1 MRKAIIRFILL
12 GLIGL
17 TLAACMPNLV
27 PPGAEFLGR
36 RQVNFAVERD
46 SLVFPSGTRPLRH
59 LVVVVRLNDL
69 EIYGIR
75 VVFENGD
82 DFEID
87 YRGKFI
93 ANRDSQAFDLPGNA
107 ARRIRRID
115 FRYRSLIKT
124 ARRAEVEFWG
134 N

>member
-1 MRKAIIRFILL
+1 MRKAIIRLILL

-17 TLAACMPNLV
+17 TLAACMPRLV
-27 PPGAEFLGR
+27 PPGGEFLGR

-46 SLVFPSGTRPLRH
+46 TLVFPAGTRPLRRL
-59 LVVVVRLNDL
+59 LVVVRMNDL

-75 VVFENGD
+75 IAFENGA

-93 ANRDSQAFDLPGNA
+93 ANRDSQVFDLPGG

-115 FRYRSLIKT
+115 FRYRSLIKM

-134 N
+134 Y

>member
-1 MRKAIIRFILL
+1 MRKSVIQCLLL

-17 TLAACMPNLV
+17 TLAACMPRLV

-46 SLVFPSGTRPLRH
+46 TLVFPSGTRPLRR

-69 EIYGIR
+69 EVYGIR
-75 VVFENGD
+75 IAFENGND
-82 DFEID
+82 YEID
-87 YRGKFI
+87 FRGKFI
-93 ANRDSQAFDLPGNA
+93 ANRDSQVFDLPGNA
-107 ARRIRRID
+107 PRRIRRID

-134 N
+134 F

>member
-1 MRKAIIRFILL
+1 MRKAIIRFVLL
-12 GLIGL
+12 ALIGL
-17 TLAACMPNLV
+17 TLAACMPHLV

-46 SLVFPSGTRPLRH
+46 SLVFPAGTRPLRR
-59 LVVVVRLNDL
+59 LVVVVRMNDL

-75 VVFENGD
+75 IAFENGD

-87 YRGKFI
+87 FKGKFI
-93 ANRDSQAFDLPGNA
+93 ANRDSQVFDLPGGG

-134 N
+134 D

>member
-1 MRKAIIRFILL
+1 MKKAIVQIILL

-17 TLAACMPNLV
+17 TLAACMPRLV

-36 RQVNFAVERD
+36 RQVNLAVERD
-46 SLVFPSGTRPLRH
+46 ALVFPAGTPPLRR

-75 VVFENGD
+75 ITFENGD

-87 YRGKFI
+87 YKGKFI
-93 ANRDSQAFDLPGNA
+93 ANRDSQIFDLPGNT

-134 N
+134 S